1 MTKRIFR
8 SICFAALSVFL
19 ATVILVMGFLY
30 EYFSNAAQAQLRM
43 QTRLAAQG
51 VANEGMDYFRD
62 FEAAD
67 SRITWIDAAGNVLY
81 DSELSTAKL
90 ENHLER
96 EEVRKALSE
105 GYGESK
111 RYSATLMESSFYS
124 AQRLDDGTILRLSV
138 SQNSVLTLFL
148 GMAQPFCVIFII
160 ALALSIALAV
170 QNSQKI
176 VKPFNEIDLDA
187 PLSGG
192 SYDELSPFL
201 QRIDSQ
207 QRQLRRKNAE
217 LLQKE
222 NELSTIVGSMN
233 EGMVLLNREGK
244 IISINPAAGKILN
257 AAADCAGSDILS
269 LCRNLSLQEILSEA
283 LCGRQGRRV
292 IRLHE
297 ESYQIDAD
305 PIVSE
310 NVIRGAALFFFN
322 VTEKEKAEQIRREFT
337 ANVSHELK
345 TPLHTISGYAELLK
359 SDMVKEADRIPFAG
373 KIYDEAG
380 RMIRLVEDIISLSHL
395 DEGAADMARERVDF
409 YETAGK
415 AVQSLEP
422 EAASA
427 CVSLEISGAP
437 VILDGIP
444 HLLYSMVY
452 NLCDNAIKYNRRYGK
467 VSVSVH
473 EEETAVIL
481 SVKDTGIGIAP
492 EHQERVFERFYR
504 VDKSHSKEVG
514 GTGLGLSIVKHAARI
529 HNADIE
535 VKSGIGKGTEVTVRF
550 PGPDGKRVTV

>member
-1 MTKRIFR
+1 M
-8 SICFAALSVFL
+8 
-19 ATVILVMGFLY
+19 
-30 EYFSNAAQAQLRM
+30 
-43 QTRLAAQG
+43 
-51 VANEGMDYFRD
+51 
-62 FEAAD
+62 
-67 SRITWIDAAGNVLY
+67 
-81 DSELSTAKL
+81 
-90 ENHLER
+90 
-96 EEVRKALSE
+96 
-105 GYGESK
+105 
-111 RYSATLMESSFYS
+111 
-124 AQRLDDGTILRLSV
+124 
-138 SQNSVLTLFL
+138 
-148 GMAQPFCVIFII
+148 
-160 ALALSIALAV
+160 
-170 QNSQKI
+170 
-176 VKPFNEIDLDA
+176 
-187 PLSGG
+187 
-192 SYDELSPFL
+192 
-201 QRIDSQ
+201 
-207 QRQLRRKNAE
+207 
-217 LLQKE
+217 
-222 NELSTIVGSMN
+222 
-233 EGMVLLNREGK
+233 
-244 IISINPAAGKILN
+244 
-257 AAADCAGSDILS
+257 
-269 LCRNLSLQEILSEA
+269 
-283 LCGRQGRRV
+283 
-292 IRLHE
+292 
-297 ESYQIDAD
+297 
-305 PIVSE
+305 
-310 NVIRGAALFFFN
+310 IRGAALFFFN

-359 SDMVKEADRIPFAG
+359 SDMVKDADRIPFAG

-395 DEGAADMARERVDF
+395 DEGAADMPRERVDF

-427 CVSLEISGAP
+427 GVSLEFSGAP

-467 VSVSVH
+467 VSVSVR